1 MKINR
6 TVLIGGVS
14 FIFGAAA
21 SAGVAAYLW
30 DRNERQRFVK
40 EMDHLMAIKKDVE
53 AFGNPTD
60 DDIDKFTSKR
70 LEGVAYQLD
79 LNNDDG
85 YGVFARKCA
94 AMIIRRMADCLQ
106 DNEIIADFAKK
117 SK

>member
-1 MKINR
+1 MSVYSTHKINNV
-6 TVLIGGVS
+6 VLQADILNNIEL
-14 FIFGAAA
+14 FIKIFCF
-21 SAGVAAYLW
+21 
-30 DRNERQRFVK
+30 DFFI
-40 EMDHLMAIKKDVE
+40 MAIKKDVE